1 MYVHLC
7 TPVFFWFVFIYIYLC
22 DMIHLMPTANGKES
36 TGNNAD
42 WLQQSPVQLNYKK
55 MNIKDLVAERN
66 VMVAVSVADLREFAL
81 YVMDEAKKEAEDN
94 IREETY
100 LTPPEVAK
108 MIGVSTNTLG
118 RWEKEKYLAPLKV
131 GRKSRYRKSDVEAL
145 MTGRNNKEKEE
156 E

>member
-1 MYVHLC
+1 MIRW
-7 TPVFFWFVFIYIYLC
+7 TPI
-22 DMIHLMPTANGKES
+22 ANGGES

-66 VMVAVSVADLREFAL
+66 VMVAVSAADLREFAL

-94 IREETY
+94 IREEAY
-100 LTPPEVAK
+100 LTPPEVAE
-108 MIGVSTNTLG
+108 MINVSTNTLW
-118 RWEKEKYLAPLKV
+118 RWERDNYLVPLKI

-145 MTGRNNKEKEE
+145 MTGRINK
-156 E
+156 

>member
-1 MYVHLC
+1 
-7 TPVFFWFVFIYIYLC
+7 
-22 DMIHLMPTANGKES
+22 
-36 TGNNAD
+36 
-42 WLQQSPVQLNYKK
+42 

-66 VMVAVSVADLREFAL
+66 VMVAVSAADLREFAL

-108 MIGVSTNTLG
+108 MIGVSTNTLW